1 MILKGRKSP
10 SRNPEQGAHLS
21 RKGNPSPNLCLKGM
35 EGSQGDP
42 LHASHPCTREMPT
55 ARLSQTCSPDPRK
68 TDPGK
73 TEEGL
78 SCLSKGW
85 HRGKALGQAEMDPTT
100 PWEGSR
106 NPHNTQDHTSLE
118 PNYPLASML
127 VAPTQGSHLPEINP
141 TPWEGTR
148 SSAVQGAR
156 VAADPQGETLLSEAL
171 TRSCLLLSQMENT
184 GLQTLP

>member
-106 NPHNTQDHTSLE
+106 NPHNTQTIH
-118 PNYPLASML
+118 
-127 VAPTQGSHLPEINP
+127 H
-141 TPWEGTR
+141 
-148 SSAVQGAR
+148 
-156 VAADPQGETLLSEAL
+156 
-171 TRSCLLLSQMENT
+171 LSQTTHWHPCSWPQHRGVTSPRSTPPHGREH
-184 GLQTLP
+184 GPLQCREQGWLPIPKGKPCYQKH

>member
-73 TEEGL
+73 AEEGL

-85 HRGKALGQAEMDPTT
+85 HRGKALGQAEM
-100 PWEGSR
+100 EG
-106 NPHNTQDHTSLE
+106 
-118 PNYPLASML
+118 LAF
-127 VAPTQGSHLPEINP
+127 
-141 TPWEGTR
+141 
-148 SSAVQGAR
+148 
-156 VAADPQGETLLSEAL
+156 QGEGNTSPISSCVVWALSPSQEGEAW
-171 TRSCLLLSQMENT
+171 
-184 GLQTLP
+184 LPGDRTAGPQV

>member
-1 MILKGRKSP
+1 MQPRSLKDRPWQDRGRTELPQQGLAQRKS
-10 SRNPEQGAHLS
+10 SGAGRDGPHHTMGGKQES
-21 RKGNPSPNLCLKGM
+21 
-35 EGSQGDP
+35 SQY
-42 LHASHPCTREMPT
+42 T
-55 ARLSQTCSPDPRK
+55 
-68 TDPGK
+68 
-73 TEEGL
+73 
-78 SCLSKGW
+78 
-85 HRGKALGQAEMDPTT
+85 
-100 PWEGSR
+100 
-106 NPHNTQDHTSLE
+106 DHTSLE

-171 TRSCLLLSQMENT
+171 TRSCLLLSQTENT